1 MINQNYRQ
9 ELYES
14 ADTAMLETDIMR
26 FVAILAICL
35 LVVFALVQSIPVSNS
50 KIQHQSVVTPID
62 PVNEVKNA
70 ALLESTKQ
78 VADLSAALEK
88 RDAQARE
95 LLTLNQSQF
104 KQLKLLGKQL
114 RKAKLAV
121 ATKDIELEEEKQ
133 QLIKNQKIATS
144 KIKSELKIL
153 RESERS
159 IKQQF
164 DMSKASLKN
173 EESAIKNSKNDLP
186 ILTLEFV
193 SNEAFF
199 ALLKS
204 YRVRLYAFQGKE
216 WWQVTKASR
225 FVTDKVPDDLFS
237 MDKSTVPT
245 AVTNGKFSETV
256 SWFVWLPRDISEQI
270 RTLAN
275 KRENGRLLINKSGKV
290 RFKPMKA
297 NAQGEKII

>member
-50 KIQHQSVVTPID
+50 EIQHQAVDTPID
-62 PVNEVKNA
+62 PVKEVKNA
-70 ALLESTKQ
+70 ALLENTQK
-78 VADLSAALEK
+78 VTDLSAALEK
-88 RDAQARE
+88 KDAQARE
-95 LLTLNQSQF
+95 LLTLNQSQL
-104 KQLKLLGKQL
+104 KQLKSL
-114 RKAKLAV
+114 RKELSMAKLAV
-121 ATKDIELEEEKQ
+121 ATKDIELKEEKQ
-133 QLIKNQKIATS
+133 RLTKNQELAILKIQ
-144 KIKSELKIL
+144 SELNTL

-164 DMSKASLKN
+164 DMTKATLKKKDSAIEKSKN
-173 EESAIKNSKNDLP
+173 ELP

-193 SNEAFF
+193 SNDAFF
-199 ALLKS
+199 TLLQS

-225 FVTDKVPDDLFS
+225 FMTDKVPDDLFS

-245 AVTNGKFSETV
+245 TVTNGKFSESV
-256 SWFVWLPRDISEQI
+256 SWFVWLPTDISEQI
-270 RTLAN
+270 RSLAD
-275 KRENGRLLINKSGKV
+275 KWKNGRLLINKSGKV
-290 RFKPMKA
+290 RFKPMKSD
-297 NAQGEKII
+297 AQGENLI